1 MPISTPIPILQ
12 ITVICF
18 FACLGALTRWQLG
31 VLFNA
36 AAPIPLGTLVCNLVG
51 GYLVGVCVG
60 VFNTFPHIDPIWRLA
75 LVTGFMGSLTTFSS
89 FSAEVIAMITSAR
102 WFLALATI
110 GIHVFGSLVLTF
122 LGIKSVSAV
131 VVQLNT

>member
-1 MPISTPIPILQ
+1 MTQPHMPINEIL
-12 ITVICF
+12 VICV

-36 AAPIPLGTLVCNLVG
+36 LAPLPLGTLACNLVG

-60 VFNTFPHIDPIWRLA
+60 VFNTFPQIDPIWRLA

-89 FSAEVIAMITSAR
+89 FSAEVVAMIASAR
-102 WFLALATI
+102 WFLALSTV
-110 GIHVFGSLVLTF
+110 GVHVFGSLILTF
-122 LGIKSVSAV
+122 LGIKSVSTFVA
-131 VVQLNT
+131 QMNA

>member
-1 MPISTPIPILQ
+1 MFEI
-12 ITVICF
+12 VIICI

-36 AAPIPLGTLVCNLVG
+36 LAPIPMGTLACNLIG

-60 VFNTFPHIDPIWRLA
+60 VFNTFPQIDPIWRLA

-89 FSAEVIAMITSAR
+89 FSAEVITMISNAK
-102 WFLALATI
+102 WFLALGTI
-110 GIHVFGSLVLTF
+110 GIHLFGSLILTF
-122 LGIKSVSAV
+122 LGIKTVSTMVA
-131 VVQLNT
+131 QMNT

>member
-1 MPISTPIPILQ
+1 MPLLEIF
-12 ITVICF
+12 VICL

-36 AAPIPLGTLVCNLVG
+36 VAPIPMGTLACNLVG

-60 VFNTFPHIDPIWRLA
+60 VFNTFPQIDPLWRLA

-102 WFLALATI
+102 WFLALGTI
-110 GIHVFGSLVLTF
+110 GVHLFGSLILTF
-122 LGIKSVSAV
+122 LGIISVSAA
-131 VVQLNT
+131 LTLLLRN

>member
-1 MPISTPIPILQ
+1 MPVLEIF
-12 ITVICF
+12 VICV

-31 VLFNA
+31 VMYNA
-36 AAPIPLGTLVCNLVG
+36 LEPIPLGTLACNLIG

-60 VFNTFPHIDPIWRLA
+60 VFNTFPEIDPLWRLA

-89 FSAEVIAMITSAR
+89 FSAEVISMVTSAR
-102 WFLALATI
+102 WFLALGTI
-110 GIHVFGSLVLTF
+110 GIHLFGSLILTF

-131 VVQLNT
+131 VAQLNA

>member
-1 MPISTPIPILQ
+1 MTQPHMPINEIL
-12 ITVICF
+12 VICV

-36 AAPIPLGTLVCNLVG
+36 LAPLPLGTLACNLVG

-60 VFNTFPHIDPIWRLA
+60 VFNTFPQIDPIWRLA

-89 FSAEVIAMITSAR
+89 FSAEVVAMIASAR
-102 WFLALATI
+102 WFLALATV
-110 GIHVFGSLVLTF
+110 GVHVFGSLILTF
-122 LGIKSVSAV
+122 LGIKSVSTFVA
-131 VVQLNT
+131 QMNA